1 MKIKISLLRYC
12 LGNFLKIDTSSMSIS
27 QLKFELKKALQ
38 VQIQFDLKRL
48 PFLYRF
54 KNNVVDLCT
63 EYLVQTAKKNGK
75 FIKIDKEKRNFG
87 DVFVRWMFNSI
98 AYNTFDFNFFLP
110 TNESFIDLTDMD
122 FYMTKLGLKKCIP
135 FPIEIYREILQ
146 KAKESVYTGFK
157 FTIDVPTCTGIQ
169 EKRLKSL
176 YVNETDFKQNV
187 DKILNR
193 YHFMGGLNN
202 SLSTPPAV
210 MNCVKMLDPPMKSHE
225 LFGTP
230 LNTCSP
236 TFCSPFPDEKLVFN
250 SSGSFFDF
258 REYKDDTIYFANPPF
273 DVKICD
279 KMTDRLLEELDKKEF
294 SLIIIIPV
302 WDTEQQKKHAKKYK
316 TIDYGEVFEAYRRLV
331 SSRFFKSDTI
341 LYKENYP
348 FYNYFTN
355 RLAPSSTTHFIN
367 LGKKVN
373 VEYILS
379 VWNDKKQQNMSGEI
393 VSEMSDELISRTR
406 K

>member
-1 MKIKISLLRYC
+1 
-12 LGNFLKIDTSSMSIS
+12 
-27 QLKFELKKALQ
+27 
-38 VQIQFDLKRL
+38 
-48 PFLYRF
+48 
-54 KNNVVDLCT
+54 
-63 EYLVQTAKKNGK
+63 
-75 FIKIDKEKRNFG
+75 
-87 DVFVRWMFNSI
+87 MFNSI
-98 AYNTFDFNFFLP
+98 AYNTFDFTFFLP
-110 TNESFIDLTDMD
+110 TNESFIDLIDID
-122 FYMTKLGLKKCIP
+122 FYLTQRELQKCIP

-146 KAKESVYTGFK
+146 QAKESVYTGL
-157 FTIDVPTCTGIQ
+157 TYHISIPTCTNIQ

-176 YVNETDFKQNV
+176 YFNKDNTDFKENV
-187 DKILNR
+187 DKIINR

-210 MNCVKMLDPPMKSHE
+210 MDCVKLLDPPMKSHE

-236 TFCSPFPDEKLVFN
+236 TFCSPFPDEKFVFN

-258 REYKDDTIYFANPPF
+258 TDYKDNTVYFANPPF

-316 TIDYGEVFEAYRRLV
+316 TIDYGEVFHAYRRLV

-341 LYKENYP
+341 LYKEDYP

-367 LGKKVN
+367 LGKEVN
-373 VEYILS
+373 VQYILS
-379 VWNDKKQQNMSGEI
+379 VWNNKRQQNMSGEI
-393 VSEMSDELISRTR
+393 VSEMSDRLIE
-406 K
+406 KK